1 MPIDFQ
7 LPFIRWADTVRVA
20 AGGQGAYQRQ
30 LYDHELVYVLEGSGH
45 IVLDGQKHAAPPDS
59 LFLVRP
65 RVWHSFLSDCGQSQR
80 LLGVHFDWSWQHDT
94 PRFEKF
100 FAAVPPVD
108 TSLFREPQEIGGWD
122 LNAQP
127 YLDLAGRPRVRRALE
142 DVVAEYAR
150 GDREAGRVAGALL
163 AAAIGHIE
171 REARLL
177 GELSHQEIG
186 ADAVRRVQKARE
198 LLEAPHEEV
207 LSIEEIA
214 VRVGW
219 SGDHLR
225 RMVKAVL
232 STSPAQIQTAA
243 RVRRAKELLRY
254 GTLSVAEIAHRC
266 GFEDASHFS
275 RVFRREVG
283 STPRE
288 WAALSR
294 DLPK

>member
-1 MPIDFQ
+1 MLNDFD

-20 AGGQGAYQRQ
+20 VGGQAAFQRQ
-30 LYDHELVYVLEGSGH
+30 LYDHELVYVLEGRGH
-45 IVLDGQKHAAPPDS
+45 IILDGQRHEAAPDR

-65 RVWHSFLSDCGQSQR
+65 RVWHSFLADSGETQR
-80 LLGVHFDWSWQHDT
+80 LLGVHFDWNWQEDT
-94 PRFEKF
+94 ARFKKF
-100 FAAVPPVD
+100 FAANDPVD
-108 TSLFREPQEIGGWD
+108 ASLFREPQEIAGWD
-122 LNAQP
+122 LKSQP
-127 YLDLAGRPRVRRALE
+127 FLDLTGRPRVRTALE
-142 DVVAEYAR
+142 EVVAEYGR
-150 GDREAGRVAGALL
+150 GDAESGQVAGALL
-163 AAAIGHIE
+163 AATMGRIE

-177 GELSHQEIG
+177 RELAHQEVG

-198 LLEAPHEEV
+198 LLEAPGEES
-207 LSIEEIA
+207 LSIEEVA
-214 VRVGW
+214 TRVGW

-232 STSPAQIQTAA
+232 ATSPAQLQMAA

-254 GTLSVAEIAHRC
+254 GTLSVADIAKRC

-275 RVFRREVG
+275 RVFKREVG

-288 WAALSR
+288 WASLSR